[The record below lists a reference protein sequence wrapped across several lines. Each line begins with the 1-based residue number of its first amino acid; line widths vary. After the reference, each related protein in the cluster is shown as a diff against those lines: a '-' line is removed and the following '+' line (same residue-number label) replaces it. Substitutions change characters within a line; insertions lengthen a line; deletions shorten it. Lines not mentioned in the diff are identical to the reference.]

1 MVMTSSARILIVDD
15 EPYIRTIVTAMLEQ
29 ADFEVT
35 AVADGH
41 EAMEVIQRLPEF
53 DLILSDI
60 MMAGMDGMTLLE
72 RTRTLLPNTP
82 VVMVTAV
89 SDVDVAL
96 LAMRNGAYDYLLKP
110 FQQDQLLPAVNR
122 ALEYRKLLLQNAMY
136 KHKLEELVTARTQML
151 NQAIT
156 DLERSYDITL
166 EALGDALDLK
176 DTETEGH
183 SKRVTAYTIALAR
196 AMELNPAEI
205 RTIARGAFLHDIG
218 KMAIP
223 DAILLKPGKLDADE
237 QATMRQHCA
246 RGYQMLRKIPFLAEA
261 AEIVHSHQEHFD
273 GSGYPRG
280 LRGEN
285 IPLGA
290 RIFAV
295 ADALDAI
302 TSDRPY
308 RRAQPFAQA
317 RAEIRRCGGTQFDP
331 KVIDVF
337 MSMPDRLWQ
346 DLRGEIVGET
356 QRFLPSLF
364 SFELFKRKNKNS
376 VVRLPE
382 KDLLEQLKALP
393 QWRLLDG
400 KIVRDVQFGSF
411 PEAIHFVEQIS
422 SAAEGQKHH
431 PDIDIRYDRVRLS
444 LVTHDSGGITN
455 KDITLAHTID
465 ASVKPALVE

>member
-1 MVMTSSARILIVDD
+1 MPSSRILVVDD
-15 EPYIRTIVTAMLEQ
+15 ESYIRTIVSAML
-29 ADFEVT
+29 ADADLETVT
-35 AVADGH
+35 AADGN
-41 EAMEVIQRLPEF
+41 EALEAIQTNPEI
-53 DLILSDI
+53 DLVLSDI
-60 MMAGMDGMTLLE
+60 MMVGMDGMTLLE
-72 RTRTLLPNTP
+72 RTRTLIPNTP

-89 SDVDVAL
+89 TDVDVAL

-110 FQQDQLLPAVNR
+110 FQQDQLLATVNR

-151 NQAIT
+151 NQAIA

-196 AMELNPAEI
+196 AMELSPATI

-223 DAILLKPGKLDADE
+223 DAILLKPGKLNEEE
-237 QATMRQHCA
+237 QTIMRQHCA
-246 RGYQMLRKIPFLAEA
+246 RGYDMLRKIPFLADA
-261 AEIVHSHQEHFD
+261 SEIVHSHQEHFD

-280 LRGEN
+280 LRGN
-285 IPLGA
+285 DIPLGA

-308 RRAQPFAQA
+308 RKAQPFSKA
-317 RAEIRRCGGTQFDP
+317 RAEIKRCSGTQFDP
-331 KVIDVF
+331 RVVDIL
-337 MSMPDRLWQ
+337 MSMPDRLWA

-364 SFELFKRKNKNS
+364 SLDMFKRKGSIGNG
-376 VVRLPE
+376 RLQE
-382 KDLLEQLKALP
+382 RDLLEQLKALP
-393 QWRLLDG
+393 LWKLQDG
-400 KIVRDVQFGSF
+400 KIVRDVQFGNF
-411 PEAIHFVEQIS
+411 AEAVQFVQS
-422 SAAEGQKHH
+422 VSVAAETQKHH
-431 PDIDIRYDRVRLS
+431 PDIDIRYDRIRLS
-444 LVTHDSGGITN
+444 LMTHDSGGITSR
-455 KDITLAHTID
+455 DIKLAHSID
-465 ASVKPALVE
+465 LMV